1 MRHQQK
7 LSPERIQKQK
17 ELFTFTKVCNNND
30 DIPLALGS

>member
-17 ELFTFTKVCNNND
+17 ELFTFTKVCNND
-30 DIPLALGS
+30 GIPLALGK